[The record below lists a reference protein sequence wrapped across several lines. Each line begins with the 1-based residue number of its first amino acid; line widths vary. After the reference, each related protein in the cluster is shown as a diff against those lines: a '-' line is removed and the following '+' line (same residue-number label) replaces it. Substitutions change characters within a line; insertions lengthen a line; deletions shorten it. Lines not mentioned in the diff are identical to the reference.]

1 MAKGNINEDTT
12 FEAMERGRLF
22 RKFLSD
28 YYNYKAQTGNPVFA
42 LKLVLGE
49 ADTLISRG
57 KLIAAEWEGI
67 PNIKAELYSEA
78 LYNSGNFDKLSSSTE
93 TGRDAVASVMT
104 RLKGYVVLSK
114 IQVAEIQKFIE
125 QSRKGN

>member
-42 LKLVLGE
+42 LK
-49 ADTLISRG
+49 ISVRRSG
-57 KLIAAEWEGI
+57 HTYIAW
-67 PNIKAELYSEA
+67 KT
-78 LYNSGNFDKLSSSTE
+78 NSGGM
-93 TGRDAVASVMT
+93 GRH
-104 RLKGYVVLSK
+104 SK
-114 IQVAEIQKFIE
+114 YKSGVIQRGIV
-125 QSRKGN
+125 